1 MTGLQQQGRLVAC
14 GSKDGNVSIVEV
26 SDGLAEVQSNE
37 KQSINQLLERETKRE
52 RNLDQL
58 EKEAKM
64 KARKEARKVQEEP
77 EKNDEMEEKLRNLE
91 VEFFT
96 RKTEDDDGEGDL
108 LSSIETGDGDE

>member
-1 MTGLQQQGRLVAC
+1 MTSFAQC
-14 GSKDGNVSIVEV
+14 
-26 SDGLAEVQSNE
+26 NE

-77 EKNDEMEEKLRNLE
+77 EKNDEMEEKLKNLE
-91 VEFFT
+91 VEFF
-96 RKTEDDDGEGDL
+96 EDDGAVVYPDARNRSASGASGHGGRDRWPRCGAP
-108 LSSIETGDGDE
+108 SVGR

>member
-1 MTGLQQQGRLVAC
+1 
-14 GSKDGNVSIVEV
+14 
-26 SDGLAEVQSNE
+26 
-37 KQSINQLLERETKRE
+37 
-52 RNLDQL
+52 
-58 EKEAKM
+58 M

-91 VEFFT
+91 VEFFELT